1 MEKLWIREFKNEIIS
16 RPISEKKYSKSGE
29 YKLYKPFAS
38 WLIENDF
45 CEHVTYWSRMIDTKF
60 GTGSMPDLVGFRTNP
75 FTVILVEVK
84 DNARGRDQGTGLGQC
99 VFYLGVA
106 HEVWYVDHSSV
117 LNSESSIHVQI
128 AAERLGIGLCGW
140 QGKGYNFESIKTPV
154 RQDEPRLIDTWD
166 IYSD

>member
-1 MEKLWIREFKNEIIS
+1 
-16 RPISEKKYSKSGE
+16 
-29 YKLYKPFAS
+29 
-38 WLIENDF
+38 
-45 CEHVTYWSRMIDTKF
+45 MIDTKF